1 MTSLVHFLL
10 TIGAVV
16 APCLSTAR
24 PALSMRNITRMKID
38 IQSRALSGPQMDGVN
53 FPDPTLIWGD
63 GSWKAMS
70 TSSDGKG
77 VPIAT
82 SDDSF
87 DWNLT
92 PNDALPDKGPWVD
105 PDDQSV
111 WAPDL
116 NKNDAGVYV
125 MYYAARRYSG
135 SHCIGAA
142 TSTAAMGPYTPQNQP
157 LVCDDDNGGVIDPS
171 GYDDG
176 KDRWLVWKVDGN
188 SKGGATTC
196 QPGLPSGDY
205 IPTPIKIQRVAR
217 DGLTLLDAPKTI
229 LENEGRSN
237 DGVVEA
243 ANLYKVPDGDFVV
256 FYSAHC
262 FSSDDY
268 DIEYAWSSTVDG
280 KYEDRGIL
288 FRSADHIGIYG
299 PGHCD
304 IDPNGVNMVF
314 HGRENPNDGQAA
326 RVLYSATLHIDG
338 RDIQPY

>member
-1 MTSLVHFLL
+1 ME
-10 TIGAVV
+10 
-16 APCLSTAR
+16 
-24 PALSMRNITRMKID
+24 
-38 IQSRALSGPQMDGVN
+38 IQSRDLSGPQMGGVN
-53 FPDPTLIWGD
+53 FPDPTLIFGD

-82 SDDSF
+82 SDDAF
-87 DWNLT
+87 TWNLT
-92 PNDALPDKGPWVD
+92 PNDALPDKGSWVD
-105 PDDQSV
+105 PNDQSV

-116 NKNDAGVYV
+116 NKNDAGVYI
-125 MYYAARRYSG
+125 MYYTARKNG
-135 SHCIGAA
+135 GNHCIGVA
-142 TSTAAMGPYTPQNQP
+142 TSNTAMGPYKPHDQP
-157 LVCDDDNGGVIDPS
+157 LVCDDGNGGVIDPS

-196 QPGLPSGDY
+196 QSGRPSGDY
-205 IPTPIKIQRVAR
+205 IPTPIKIQRMAR
-217 DGLTLLDAPKTI
+217 DGLTLLDAPKVI
-229 LENEGRSN
+229 LDNEGRSN

-243 ANLYKVPDGDFVV
+243 ANLYKVPNGDFVV

-268 DIEYAWSSTVDG
+268 DIEYAWSSTIDG

-314 HGRENPNDGQAA
+314 HGRENPNDGKAA

-338 RDIQPY
+338 RNIQH

>member
-1 MTSLVHFLL
+1 MT
-10 TIGAVV
+10 
-16 APCLSTAR
+16 
-24 PALSMRNITRMKID
+24 ID
-38 IQSRALSGPQMDGVN
+38 MQGRALSGPQIGGVN

-82 SDDSF
+82 SEDSF

-105 PDDQSV
+105 PNDQS
-111 WAPDL
+111 
-116 NKNDAGVYV
+116 DAGVYV
-125 MYYAARRYSG
+125 MYYAARRDSG

-142 TSTAAMGPYTPQNQP
+142 TSNTVMGPYTPQNQP
-157 LVCDDDNGGVIDPS
+157 LVCDDTNGGVIDPS

-176 KDRWLVWKVDGN
+176 NDRWLVWKVDGN

-196 QPGLPSGDY
+196 LPGIPSGDY
-205 IPTPIKIQRVAR
+205 IPTPIKIQRMTR

-229 LENEGRSN
+229 LESEGRSN

-243 ANLYKVPDGDFVV
+243 ASLYKVPGGDFVV

-268 DIEYAWSSTVDG
+268 DIY
-280 KYEDRGIL
+280 
-288 FRSADHIGIYG
+288 ADHIGIYG

-326 RVLYSATLHIDG
+326 RVLCSTTLHFDG
-338 RDIQPY
+338 RNIQPY

>member
-1 MTSLVHFLL
+1 MTSLVYFLF
-10 TIGAVV
+10 TIGAVA
-16 APCLSTAR
+16 APWPSTVR
-24 PALSMRNITRMKID
+24 PALSMRNITRMTID
-38 IQSRALSGPQMDGVN
+38 MQGRALSGPQIGGVN

-82 SDDSF
+82 SEDSF

-92 PNDALPDKGPWVD
+92 PNDALPDKGPW
-105 PDDQSV
+105 
-111 WAPDL
+111 
-116 NKNDAGVYV
+116 DAGVYV
-125 MYYAARRYSG
+125 MYYAAHRYSG

-142 TSTAAMGPYTPQNQP
+142 TSNTVMGPYTPQNQP

-176 KDRWLVWKVDGN
+176 NDRWLVWKVDGN

-196 QPGLPSGDY
+196 QPGIPSGDY
-205 IPTPIKIQRVAR
+205 IPTPIKIQRMTR

-243 ANLYKVPDGDFVV
+243 ASLYKVPGGDFVV

-280 KYEDRGIL
+280 KYEDRRIL

-326 RVLYSATLHIDG
+326 RVLYSATLHFDG
-338 RDIQPY
+338 RNIQPY